1 MNEIKKPTILK
12 VFDIENVAKHIM
24 IINYK
29 EIKVMFNELNNGR
42 RTVKEGIDTKKYDFV
57 PLRDFIGK
65 VIKVDGFFFTNS
77 KYGKQV
83 VVVGNGCNINMP
95 KRATE
100 TFETI
105 QNNDDMIKAV
115 LGGHLEIIDIQN
127 FSTDKGND
135 TVTYTLHDC

>member
-1 MNEIKKPTILK
+1 M
-12 VFDIENVAKHIM
+12 FDIENVAEHII

-42 RTVKEGIDTKKYDFV
+42 RTVKEGIDTKKYVFV

-77 KYGKQV
+77 KYGKQA

-95 KRATE
+95 KSPFPSLRPAASRRPRRPSTSPKQRRTE
-100 TFETI
+100 
-105 QNNDDMIKAV
+105 
-115 LGGHLEIIDIQN
+115 
-127 FSTDKGND
+127 
-135 TVTYTLHDC
+135 